1 MAALAGI
8 ARERCLKQVGCISRP
23 DSHSCFPAKISA
35 HPAGSQAAPAAIEG
49 KLQSWD
55 GTHLFSPSTP
65 SVLAGWQRPPFQYQ
79 SFQKSLNR
87 SGASAVYRTVEAIDL
102 WPR

>member
-1 MAALAGI
+1 MTI
-8 ARERCLKQVGCISRP
+8 PKTT
-23 DSHSCFPAKISA
+23 A
-35 HPAGSQAAPAAIEG
+35 HASVAEATSSQKDPRRGG

-65 SVLAGWQRPPFQYQ
+65 FGFGRLTALAFRLQ

-87 SGASAVYRTVEAIDL
+87 SGASAVYLTVEAIDL